1 MPSSGKFA
9 RLFAIWNR
17 KGHYY
22 LGLYLLFFLWLF
34 CFTGIILNHPQ
45 WTFAEFWPQRIQ
57 TNYTRAIQPP
67 EPNAGGDLAQAR
79 DIMRQ
84 LGVDGE
90 IEWTKSRAGAAKFE
104 FRVTRPGRVIDIKA
118 DLAQSSVAVQQLQY
132 NAWGISRLLHTFT
145 GVRIN
150 DDRNNARDWTLT
162 VIWAYSMDALALGLI
177 LMVLSS
183 LYLWWGLPPQKRI
196 LGWIALGLGT
206 LACGFFVVGLRW
218 LA

>member
-1 MPSSGKFA
+1 MPSSGKLA
-9 RLFAIWNR
+9 RTFAIWNR

-57 TNYTRAIQPP
+57 TNYTRTIQPP
-67 EPNAGGDLAQAR
+67 PASAKDLAQAQ

-84 LGVDGE
+84 LGVEGE
-90 IEWTKSRAGAAKFE
+90 IEWTKTRADAAAKFD
-104 FRVTRPGRVIDIKA
+104 FRVTKPGRVIDI
-118 DLAQSSVAVQQLQY
+118 SVTQNTATVQQLQY

-145 GVRIN
+145 GVRFN
-150 DDRNNARDWTLT
+150 DDRHNARDWTLT
-162 VIWAYSMDALALGLI
+162 IIWAYTMDALALGLI
-177 LMVLSS
+177 LMVLTS
-183 LYLWWGLPPQKRI
+183 LYLWWGLPPQKHL

-218 LA
+218 LT